1 MEIFGVGRYEMSH
14 PPGGNDAD
22 LLSFG
27 FEFPGKAI
35 DHPVNH
41 TAESDQNAR
50 PDSLHGIPANDM
62 LRSFFNIH
70 PGKFRRTVGQSVQ
83 GYADTG
89 QDGAAEVFLVDVDAV
104 KGYGGA
110 EINHDERR
118 RELAAGGTGQ
128 TFDWSIIS
136 RLGLRKPYMLAG
148 GLDPENITAALQAVR
163 PYGVDVN
170 SGLEV
175 APGIK
180 DHRLIKEFVRT
191 VREFD
196 DRDISGQI

>member
-1 MEIFGVGRYEMSH
+1 
-14 PPGGNDAD
+14 
-22 LLSFG
+22 
-27 FEFPGKAI
+27 
-35 DHPVNH
+35 
-41 TAESDQNAR
+41 
-50 PDSLHGIPANDM
+50 
-62 LRSFFNIH
+62 
-70 PGKFRRTVGQSVQ
+70 
-83 GYADTG
+83 
-89 QDGAAEVFLVDVDAV
+89 
-104 KGYGGA
+104 
-110 EINHDERR
+110 
-118 RELAAGGTGQ
+118 LAAGGTGQ